1 MSLKRL
7 KSCLTGSNTGGATS
21 SKHDGKDIF
30 AMKIW
35 EAAAAAY
42 TLMFKPAG
50 SIEPMGV
57 KILPPPQI
65 MHQGHH
71 DRDYLHQNLDRHKE
85 ALRISMPP

>member
-1 MSLKRL
+1 MAKTL
-7 KSCLTGSNTGGATS
+7 
-21 SKHDGKDIF
+21 F

-35 EAAAAAY
+35 CLSPCGPTAVPTAIPLPSSLRRCLSRVLSPCREAAAAAY

-50 SIEPMGV
+50 CIEPMGV

-71 DRDYLHQNLDRHKE
+71 DRGVCFQNLGR
-85 ALRISMPP
+85 